1 MTPQHDRDAQNRM
14 YAVELAPATERRFR
28 LTGLA
33 DSAILKAGMLVSR
46 DHPGLVAN
54 VKTAASDLRAR
65 VARYGG
71 PAEDVAAMIRAAE
84 KVKMSVAELVASAPI
99 MGSTFYSGTILES
112 ADHIIAELSTPLPA
126 AKPTKP

>member
-1 MTPQHDRDAQNRM
+1 MTPQSDRDAQNRM

-33 DSAILKAGMLVSR
+33 DGAILKAGMLVSR

-54 VKTAASDLRAR
+54 VKASASDLRAC

-71 PAEDVAAMIRAAE
+71 PAEDVALIVEAAE
-84 KVKMSVAELVASAPI
+84 KLRASMAELVASAPI
-99 MGSTFYSGTILES
+99 MGSAFYSGTILES
-112 ADHIIAELSTPLPA
+112 AHHIIAELNTPLPT
-126 AKPTKP
+126 AKAKA